1 MLGAYT
7 HLTFV
12 FVVASHAA
20 AVLFLEIPSLSS
32 PRQGFRRLA
41 MPLAAIFLSAA
52 LSVGCY
58 APMLR
63 GVVDYYVHGSVKMKG
78 LSTPL
83 WALFETLRG
92 LELGFGSQLVISA
105 GAFLVG
111 CGLWGYWRTNRQAF
125 FLLVLPGLVT
135 VLGLAVAL
143 GKMYPR
149 YLFSLA
155 GFAILIVVRGAM
167 VLGALLSRLAGS
179 PYRIAIGRAIGI
191 TCIALVITVS
201 AASLARVYRLPKQD
215 FTGAM
220 RLVDSARTLTDVVLT
235 AGAAAWPIERY
246 YLRDWPQLM
255 DIKQIAPFSPG
266 RRVWLIYAFP
276 RYIEDETPG
285 LMDEIERRFRRVE
298 VFPGTLEHGEVYVC
312 VKDAAEGDVAKKG
325 RPSRSVP

>member
-1 MLGAYT
+1 
-7 HLTFV
+7 
-12 FVVASHAA
+12 
-20 AVLFLEIPSLSS
+20 
-32 PRQGFRRLA
+32 
-41 MPLAAIFLSAA
+41 
-52 LSVGCY
+52 
-58 APMLR
+58 
-63 GVVDYYVHGSVKMKG
+63 MKG

-83 WALFETLRG
+83 WALSWRPCAG

-111 CGLWGYWRTNRQAF
+111 CGLWGYWRANRQAF

-135 VLGLAVAL
+135 VLGLAVVL

-220 RLVDSARTLTDVVLT
+220 R
-235 AGAAAWPIERY
+235 WWIP
-246 YLRDWPQLM
+246 
-255 DIKQIAPFSPG
+255 PG
-266 RRVWLIYAFP
+266 RSPTWFSRQA
-276 RYIEDETPG
+276 RQPG
-285 LMDEIERRFRRVE
+285 
-298 VFPGTLEHGEVYVC
+298 PSSTTTC
-312 VKDAAEGDVAKKG
+312 VTGPSSWTSSRLHLLARGVASG
-325 RPSRSVP
+325 